1 MFYPNDIAPLP
12 SYTEENLLCERMN
25 TLSALRQRLWLWGHP
40 AGAHNHLYN
49 LSKES
54 RMTPTE
60 AALYLGIPNICM
72 VCYGNEPKPPFDRE
86 CIAMSPMQ
94 KVIWSIVGDS
104 SCDNAL
110 ATFGHLEEILR
121 LSEKFSNIHGAIFD
135 DFFAEERRRLYTPQV
150 LTQIRERLRNNPVRP
165 LDMWL
170 VLYDHQLTSENQE
183 QINAFDG
190 ITFWTWSGSNLEK
203 FRQNFASFCSMTP
216 GKRRLLGCYLY
227 NYGEGSPFTRED
239 MSFQLNCYLEVIRK
253 GEADGIIFLSKHR
266 L

>member
-1 MFYPNDIAPLP
+1 
-12 SYTEENLLCERMN
+12 
-25 TLSALRQRLWLWGHP
+25 
-40 AGAHNHLYN
+40 
-49 LSKES
+49 
-54 RMTPTE
+54 MTPTE

-170 VLYDHQLTSENQE
+170 SLIHISPGCGACQ
-183 QINAFDG
+183 AG
-190 ITFWTWSGSNLEK
+190 GSHPPAGHPQAGSKPPEGRPNP
-203 FRQNFASFCSMTP
+203 RPA
-216 GKRRLLGCYLY
+216 GRRSAAAGHC
-227 NYGEGSPFTRED
+227 
-239 MSFQLNCYLEVIRK
+239 Q
-253 GEADGIIFLSKHR
+253 R
-266 L
+266 LPQV